1 MTERNLTYADVV
13 HKMTDLKALAQPVAP
28 GEKAG
33 EYTSYDRRSQYDQAT
48 DSYIHW
54 DANDDWG
61 TTFDYTEDG
70 GAILAD
76 LTGPGAIVRL
86 WSAQPES
93 GHVKIFIDGSS
104 TPAVDMAFS
113 DYFGGAFPF
122 HLSHISYD
130 AARGKNCYLPIP
142 YNTSCKVVAYDN
154 WGRYFH
160 VGYIIFPGDTTVE
173 PFSLPLSSENEKALM
188 EAEGILKGLAEA
200 GAPCAEGKTV
210 TVPAHGSAIL
220 LETEDAG
227 AITRIAVKLEG
238 MKAPGDD
245 WNALSQ
251 LAIAAYWDGEI
262 ETAIHTTLGGFF
274 GSICGLHPYHSL
286 PMGVLEDGTMYCNW
300 YMPYS
305 DGAKLLLQNDGEAA
319 YTVTYTVSAMQM
331 DKVETDGLL
340 RFHAKWNQLCD
351 PDTDSD
357 RWPDAEFLSV
367 EGSGRFV
374 GTSLHVY
381 KEMGTG
387 DPANHPDW
395 WWGEG
400 DEKFFVDDE
409 KFPSWF
415 GTGSEDYFGYAW
427 GSWYPFAYPYHA
439 QPFTNGGMWGI
450 GNRLNNR
457 FHIIDNV
464 PFLQSFVAYLEK
476 YHRDGY
482 ANQVVTNYWYM
493 KKGEDDGYGEV
504 SLEERTAYYGLPYPE
519 PETFYEGEAM
529 KIIECSGM
537 QKAEVQDMYPFHGFW
552 SDGNQLLFMAEK
564 NGYLKLYV
572 NVPVTG
578 NYDVV
583 ARFTLAGDYGIASH
597 FIDGVSLGEPVD
609 LYHDGVVR
617 SKRIP
622 IGKDIFLTE
631 GLHVLEVRM
640 LDKNEKSTG
649 YFYGLDCLELKSEM
663 I

>member
-1 MTERNLTYADVV
+1 MTYTDII
-13 HKMTDLKALAQPVAP
+13 HKLTDLKALAQPVCP

-33 EYTSYDRRSQYDQAT
+33 EYTSYDRRSQYDIAT

-61 TTFDYTEDG
+61 TSFDYTEDG

-86 WSAQPES
+86 WSAQPED
-93 GHVKIFIDGSS
+93 GHVKIFIDGSD

-113 DYFGGAFPF
+113 DYFGGPFPF
-122 HLSHISYD
+122 NLPHISYD

-142 YNTSCKVVAYDN
+142 YQTSCKVVAYDN

-160 VGYIIFPGDTTVE
+160 VGYITFPEDTIVE
-173 PFSLPLSSENEKALM
+173 PFSLPLSAEQEKALRD
-188 EAEGILKGLAEA
+188 AEA
-200 GAPCAEGKTV
+200 FFNQLGKNEELSTSCAQV
-210 TVPAHGSAIL
+210 MVPAHGQTPL
-220 LETEDAG
+220 LVEEGAG
-227 AITRIAVKLEG
+227 VITKISIKIEG
-238 MKAPGDD
+238 LKDIGAD
-245 WNALSQ
+245 WNALAA
-251 LAIAAYWDGEI
+251 LAISAYWDQDAEP
-262 ETAIHTTLGGFF
+262 AVHTSFGGFF
-274 GSICGLHPYHSL
+274 GSVCGLQPYASL
-286 PMGVLEDGTMYCNW
+286 PMGVASDGTMYCNW

-305 DGAKLLLQNDGEAA
+305 HGAKLVVENDGDTD
-319 YTVTYTVSAMQM
+319 YTISYCILTEPLEQTTA
-331 DKVETDGLL
+331 ENLL

-351 PDTDSD
+351 PDPDSD

-367 EGSGRFV
+367 DGSGRFV

-387 DPANHPDW
+387 DPAYHPDW

-400 DEKFFVDDE
+400 DEKFFVDGE

-464 PFLQSFVAYLEK
+464 PFRQSFEACLEK

-493 KKGEDDGYGEV
+493 EKGEDDGYGQV
-504 SLEERTAYYGLPYPE
+504 SVAERTAYYGLPYPE
-519 PETFYEGEAM
+519 PETFYEGEDM
-529 KIIECSGM
+529 KIICCSGM
-537 QKAEVQDMYPFHGFW
+537 QKAEVQDMESFHGIW
-552 SDGNQLLFMAEK
+552 SGGSQLLFMAEK
-564 NGYLKLYV
+564 NGYLKLYI
-572 NVPVTG
+572 NVPEAAT
-578 NYDVV
+578 YDVV
-583 ARFTLAGDYGIASH
+583 ARFTMAGDYGIASH
-597 FIDGVSLGEPVD
+597 FIDGIFLGEPVD

-617 SKRIP
+617 SKRIT
-622 IGKDIFLTE
+622 IGKDIFLSA
-631 GLHVLEVRM
+631 GLHVFEVRM
-640 LDKNEKSTG
+640 ENKNENSTE

-663 I
+663 L

>member
-1 MTERNLTYADVV
+1 MTYIDIV
-13 HKMTDLKALAQPVAP
+13 HKLTDLKALAQPVCP

-33 EYTSYDRRSQYDQAT
+33 EYTSYDRRSQYDAAT

-61 TTFDYTEDG
+61 TTFEHTEDG

-76 LTGPGAIVRL
+76 LTGPGAVVRL

-93 GHVKIFIDGSS
+93 GHVKIFIDGNAV
-104 TPAVDMAFS
+104 PVVDMPFS
-113 DYFGGAFPF
+113 DYFGGDFPF
-122 HLSHISYD
+122 NLPHFSYD
-130 AARGKNCYLPIP
+130 AARGKNCYLPIT

-160 VGYIIFPGDTTVE
+160 VGYISFSEGTTVE
-173 PFSLPLSSENEKALM
+173 PFSLPLSAENEKALL
-188 EAEGILKGLAEA
+188 EAEGIFQKLNQESQ
-200 GAPCAEGKTV
+200 PCTEQKSV
-210 TVPAHGSAIL
+210 TVPAHGSVSVFD
-220 LETEDAG
+220 TEGAG
-227 AITRIAVKLEG
+227 AIAKITMKLEG
-238 MKAPGDD
+238 VEGLGAD
-245 WNALSQ
+245 WNGLAN
-251 LAIAAYWDGEI
+251 LAIAAYWDKAENPSI
-262 ETAIHTTLGGFF
+262 YTTLGGFF
-274 GSICGLHPYHSL
+274 GSICGVQPYHSL
-286 PMGVLEDGTMYCNW
+286 PMGVLKNGTMYCNW

-305 DGAKLLLQNDGEAA
+305 HGAKLVVENDGDTD
-319 YTVTYTVSAMQM
+319 YTISYCILTEPLEQTTAE
-331 DKVETDGLL
+331 KLL

-351 PDTDSD
+351 PDPDSD

-367 EGSGRFV
+367 DGSGRFV

-387 DPANHPDW
+387 DPAYHPDW

-400 DEKFFVDDE
+400 DEKFFVDGE

-457 FHIIDNV
+457 FHVIDNV
-464 PFLQSFVAYLEK
+464 PFLQSFEACLEK
-476 YHRDGY
+476 YHRDHY

-493 KKGEDDGYGEV
+493 EAGLDDGYAPV
-504 SLEERTAYYGLPYPE
+504 PLEERCCYYALPYPE
-519 PETFYEGEAM
+519 PEIFYEGEKM

-537 QKAEVQDMYPFHGFW
+537 QKAEVQDMEPFHGIW
-552 SDGNQLLFMAEK
+552 SGGYQLLFMAEK
-564 NGYLKLYV
+564 NGYLKLYI
-572 NVPVTG
+572 NIPETAE
-578 NYDVV
+578 YDVI
-583 ARFTLAGDYGIASH
+583 ARFTMAGDYGIASH

-609 LYHDGVVR
+609 LYHDGVICSDSVVLGR
-617 SKRIP
+617 
-622 IGKDIFLTE
+622 DIFLTE

-640 LDKNEKSTG
+640 SDKNEKSTG
-649 YFYGLDCLELKSEM
+649 YFYGLDWLELTAKFFTNIIE
-663 I
+663 